1 MNNLQKL
8 KKEISMKPQN
18 NLSKLRKVIISE
30 IPELKEKVYLDIKE
44 RKWEKEFYESE
55 WGVGTIK
62 ILDNEKEFMEDMGTF
77 MPRHMPVYDWNLPY
91 NEFILL
97 KIRRYFLQ
105 YKITLADVLRV
116 VWIVQPTM
124 KITDKDRIDFGAMV
138 NVTEERVF
146 EVVQDWNLSKNNLD
160 LQSKGTIDFLTN
172 LICKDE

>member
-1 MNNLQKL
+1 
-8 KKEISMKPQN
+8 MKPQN

-105 YKITLADVLRV
+105 YKITLADVLSV
-116 VWIVQPTM
+116 VETM
-124 KITDKDRIDFGAMV
+124 YEDDEFGQARTTSEIPEIKMV
-138 NVTEERVF
+138 LDGWEF
-146 EVVQDWNLSKNNLD
+146 SKGSLEN
-160 LQSKGTIDFLTN
+160 QSKPTIDFLTEI
-172 LICKDE
+172 ICKKNE